1 MEKAM
6 VSLTNDIRTLAELK
20 AEPLAIVKHARQTGR
35 PVVITAK
42 GKADVVILD
51 AEAFEKRLEAANL
64 AMLLAPAEADVRE
77 GRTRP
82 AREFFAEFERA
93 KKVSR

>member
-1 MEKAM
+1 M
-6 VSLTNDIRTLAELK
+6 VSITNDIRTLAELA
-20 AEPLAIVKHARQTGR
+20 AEPLAVVKHARQSGR

-51 AEAFEKRLEAANL
+51 ARAFEKRLSAANL
-64 AMLLAPAEADVRE
+64 ALLLAPAEADVRE

-82 AREFFAEFERA
+82 ATEFFAELRRA